1 MTTSTL
7 MLPVSDEQDLAS
19 WAAVAFVASYAS
31 PGTRQAYATQLRLW
45 FDWCEKHH
53 LEPLADV
60 RRPHVELYARG
71 LEARGLAAAT
81 VALKLVVL
89 TGFYRYCVEEQLLEH
104 SPAVHVRRPKVS
116 QESTRLGLDRTELG
130 AFLVQAG
137 LSGGNDHALAC
148 LLALNALR
156 VSEACGAEL
165 SDLALA
171 NGHRVVRVV
180 GKGNQAALIPLA
192 PRTMRAID
200 SAVGERTNGPLL
212 ARSDGSRLEAR
223 CWTDRAPA
231 RKTCRDR
238 QGDLPALAAT
248 VPAAHSTAAHSTATP
263 PTSSPP
269 TSPEPPAHADNCSRH
284 GCRVPTPRGSRDCRA
299 GRRGP
304 QAVQSDP
311 V

>member
-1 MTTSTL
+1 
-7 MLPVSDEQDLAS
+7 
-19 WAAVAFVASYAS
+19 VASYAS

-137 LSGGNDHALAC
+137 LSGATTTSWPAC
-148 LLALNALR
+148 SPSAP
-156 VSEACGAEL
+156 SAC
-165 SDLALA
+165 
-171 NGHRVVRVV
+171 
-180 GKGNQAALIPLA
+180 
-192 PRTMRAID
+192 
-200 SAVGERTNGPLL
+200 
-212 ARSDGSRLEAR
+212 
-223 CWTDRAPA
+223 
-231 RKTCRDR
+231 RK
-238 QGDLPALAAT
+238 
-248 VPAAHSTAAHSTATP
+248 PAAQSCPTWRSPTDTAWSASWARAT
-263 PTSSPP
+263 SPP
-269 TSPEPPAHADNCSRH
+269 
-284 GCRVPTPRGSRDCRA
+284 
-299 GRRGP
+299 
-304 QAVQSDP
+304 
-311 V
+311 

>member
-7 MLPVSDEQDLAS
+7 MLPVSDELDLAS

-148 LLALNALR
+148 LLALNVRRMADRRSGRVRRPGDSPAVAAVGRRARSNVRWPSCVYPPSHVHPSRRRLHLQVHPAPVHARPAQRGHLATPAQLSRHPRAPVRALSR
-156 VSEACGAEL
+156 LARSGRHGDLANRACGAAMSARAL
-165 SDLALA
+165 S
-171 NGHRVVRVV
+171 H
-180 GKGNQAALIPLA
+180 P
-192 PRTMRAID
+192 
-200 SAVGERTNGPLL
+200 
-212 ARSDGSRLEAR
+212 ARS
-223 CWTDRAPA
+223 
-231 RKTCRDR
+231 
-238 QGDLPALAAT
+238 
-248 VPAAHSTAAHSTATP
+248 H
-263 PTSSPP
+263 
-269 TSPEPPAHADNCSRH
+269 
-284 GCRVPTPRGSRDCRA
+284 GSRDFP
-299 GRRGP
+299 GW
-304 QAVQSDP
+304 
-311 V
+311 